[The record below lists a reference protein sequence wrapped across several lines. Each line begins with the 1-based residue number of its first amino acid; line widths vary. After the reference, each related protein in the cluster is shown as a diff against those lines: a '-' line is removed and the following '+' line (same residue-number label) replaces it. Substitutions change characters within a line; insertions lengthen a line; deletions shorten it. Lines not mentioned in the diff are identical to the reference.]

1 MKKYRIVSGF
11 RLTVFVTIVLVTV
24 FLVCCA
30 LFDISTA
37 GGASF
42 NRYKVVIAETGDTLW
57 NIAAE
62 NMPED
67 QLICEYIYEI
77 EEINDLE
84 TPELSVGQRIL
95 VPVYEEKT

>member
-57 NIAAE
+57 NIAKKELGDGSKYQSIAE
-62 NMPED
+62 KNKLDNPNK
-67 QLICEYIYEI
+67 IY
-77 EEINDLE
+77 
-84 TPELSVGQRIL
+84 VGQVLTLQWRA
-95 VPVYEEKT
+95 